1 MKESSNY
8 TLYHPKWYRKPVSTY
23 WWTNQWSHFKFILRE
38 LTSVFVAYFVVLM
51 LSLLRALSNGP
62 ESYQAFLEWLK
73 TPVAILINIIALVFV
88 LFHTITW
95 FNLTPRAMTV
105 RLGSQRLPDWM
116 VALPNYIVWLVISGI
131 VAWLILGGGV

>member
-23 WWTNQWSHFKFILRE
+23 WWTAQWSHFKFILRE
-38 LTSVFVAYFVVLM
+38 LTSVFVAYFVILT
-51 LSLLRALSNGP
+51 LLLLHSLADGP
-62 ESYQAFLEWLK
+62 ESYAAFLDWLK
-73 TPVAILINIIALVFV
+73 TPVAILINLIAFGFV

-105 RLGSQRLPDWM
+105 RLGGQRLPDWM
-116 VALPNYIVWLVISGI
+116 VALPNYIAWIVISAI
-131 VAWLILGGGV
+131 VAWVILGGGF